1 MTDNIS
7 ISRRSWN
14 MSQIKGSNTKPEL
27 IVRSFLHKNG
37 LRFRINDKNLPGKP
51 DILLKKYQTVIF
63 VDGCFWHR
71 HKGCKYAYNPKSRE
85 DFWQKKFKDNIER
98 DNKIN
103 NLYARLPWRLIRIW
117 ECEINENKLNDI
129 VKSIFS
135 IGMIP

>member
-1 MTDNIS
+1 
-7 ISRRSWN
+7 

-51 DILLKKYQTVIF
+51 DIVLKKYQTVIF

-129 VKSIFS
+129 AKSIFS

>member
-27 IVRSFLHKNG
+27 IVRSFLHKSG

-51 DILLKKYQTVIF
+51 DIVLKKYQTVIF

-129 VKSIFS
+129 AKSIFS

>member
-51 DILLKKYQTVIF
+51 DIVLKKYQTVIF

-129 VKSIFS
+129 AKSIFS

>member
-51 DILLKKYQTVIF
+51 DIVLKKYQTVIF

-117 ECEINENKLNDI
+117 ECEINEKKLNDI
-129 VKSIFS
+129 AKSIFS